1 MNLYKAGLARASA
14 LWENCFIL
22 ILSML
27 YFKTQDQN
35 SESTT
40 LLHGDIGP
48 PCGVPIVLGVL
59 LPSSNTGARKNL

>member
-1 MNLYKAGLARASA
+1 MRASA

-48 PCGVPIVLGVL
+48 PFGVPIVLGGGGFYRPPIPELVKTCE
-59 LPSSNTGARKNL
+59 SAK